1 MTPTSSP
8 PIGQLTPEMAT
19 LLVPYNDD
27 DEDVGNFDDAFFSRN
42 NEDIYNVTNSP
53 PIIGQLTLEMA
64 TL

>member
-1 MTPTSSP
+1 MTLTSSP

-42 NEDIYNVTNSP
+42 NENIYVRVSLYV
-53 PIIGQLTLEMA
+53 Q
-64 TL
+64 